1 MDKTPSDPDG
11 CVRCLHGPGRR
22 SGKTL
27 WFALLGLAGAFL
39 IFFVI
44 TAAKSVTSGDVPADL
59 GEALS
64 SVWAQ
69 ASGAG
74 LSYDLIPFDAM
85 LGVVALFVPAAFG
98 IADKLKSPGLANDEL
113 LSRTE
118 VKPVLGSESRAWRM
132 MDAVSLLLMLLFG
145 AMMLYAL
152 ASMCD
157 PDASSWE
164 TIVAG
169 MVAASALAAVSYLDP
184 VTPLGNVTQ
193 ANLKALNK
201 QFNNRQTIILS
212 ALPKAPSRVGFSEW
226 FSALKRTRRC
236 WFAGIFAWTLL
247 LIPALMLLGAPLTFA
262 AALWVPFAA
271 ASMAAVLLALSLG
284 GRGDRRG
291 ARAFGAAY
299 MGVALLLLLLAD
311 LASAQFGSPKSSMTV
326 GVLLSLA
333 LALIA
338 FQIVRWA
345 MQASD
350 GKGPLRDP
358 AAAFALDFA
367 RKGRKAIAS
376 DDAEGREPSE
386 GPSAAEQKRVLRLCE
401 DAGGAR
407 RKFPPHCG
415 VVIAKKTRGASLPR
429 QVYVEYWDELSPE
442 RQSRTVTWEPK
453 DVSAQVI
460 PLLFTVGTKVRLV
473 LPESAEEWAAAT
485 LTVSPTEKE
494 VVVRE
499 GCRTQVVLLDVEL
512 DEKPDQGNDK
522 A

>member
-1 MDKTPSDPDG
+1 MT
-11 CVRCLHGPGRR
+11 
-22 SGKTL
+22 
-27 WFALLGLAGAFL
+27 
-39 IFFVI
+39 
-44 TAAKSVTSGDVPADL
+44 
-59 GEALS
+59 
-64 SVWAQ
+64 
-69 ASGAG
+69 
-74 LSYDLIPFDAM
+74 
-85 LGVVALFVPAAFG
+85 
-98 IADKLKSPGLANDEL
+98 
-113 LSRTE
+113 
-118 VKPVLGSESRAWRM
+118 
-132 MDAVSLLLMLLFG
+132 
-145 AMMLYAL
+145 
-152 ASMCD
+152 
-157 PDASSWE
+157 
-164 TIVAG
+164 
-169 MVAASALAAVSYLDP
+169 
-184 VTPLGNVTQ
+184 
-193 ANLKALNK
+193 
-201 QFNNRQTIILS
+201 
-212 ALPKAPSRVGFSEW
+212 EW
-226 FSALKRTRRC
+226 F
-236 WFAGIFAWTLL
+236 W
-247 LIPALMLLGAPLTFA
+247 FA